1 MYVCMYGFIGLH
13 FVGSAMPRKRKGVH
27 RTIKLNL
34 EADEIAQKL
43 ADKKE
48 LSSVIESLL
57 IERYGKK
64 KSVMMEQL
72 KLQNA
77 QIDALIESRN
87 ALELE
92 IASLD
97 ESPSQ
102 EDKVQ
107 ALIEKYH
114 ELRSIQ
120 EVIIRRH
127 RSNPHSQVAQAEK
140 HDIRKQI
147 IAQLLTIESNGFMLV
162 GDKFEPK
169 VI

>member
-1 MYVCMYGFIGLH
+1 
-13 FVGSAMPRKRKGVH
+13 MPRKRKGVH

-64 KSVMMEQL
+64 KSVMLEQL
-72 KLQNA
+72 KLLNSQV
-77 QIDALIESRN
+77 DAIIQQRN

-92 IASLD
+92 ISQIEETPSHD
-97 ESPSQ
+97 DIVES
-102 EDKVQ
+102 
-107 ALIEKYH
+107 LIEEYH
-114 ELRSIQ
+114 DLRATQ

-127 RSNPHSQVAQAEK
+127 RSNPHSHVAQAEK

-147 IAQLLTIESNGFMLV
+147 IAKILEIEANGMMLV

-169 VI
+169 RSV

>member
-1 MYVCMYGFIGLH
+1 
-13 FVGSAMPRKRKGVH
+13 MPRKRKGVH

-64 KSVMMEQL
+64 KSVMLEQL
-72 KLQNA
+72 KLLNS
-77 QIDALIESRN
+77 QINSIVEQRN
-87 ALELE
+87 ALEIE
-92 IASLD
+92 ISQMND
-97 ESPSQ
+97 TPSHEDIVES
-102 EDKVQ
+102 
-107 ALIEKYH
+107 LIEEYH
-114 ELRSIQ
+114 DLRRQQ

-127 RSNPHSQVAQAEK
+127 MSNPHSHVAQAEK

-147 IAQLLTIESNGFMLV
+147 IAQLLSIEANGFMLV
-162 GDKFEPK
+162 GDQFEPK
-169 VI
+169 VM

>member
-1 MYVCMYGFIGLH
+1 
-13 FVGSAMPRKRKGVH
+13 MPRKRKGVH

-57 IERYGKK
+57 IERFGKK
-64 KSVMMEQL
+64 KSVMLEQL
-72 KLQNA
+72 KIQNA
-77 QIDALIESRN
+77 QIDALIEQRN

-92 IASLD
+92 IASIN
-97 ESPSQ
+97 ETPSQ
-102 EDKVQ
+102 EDIVQ
-107 ALIEKYH
+107 TLIEEYYD
-114 ELRSIQ
+114 LRTTQ

-127 RSNPHSQVAQAEK
+127 RSNPHSHVAQAEK

-147 IAQLLTIESNGFMLV
+147 IAQLLSIEANGMMLV
-162 GDKFEPK
+162 GDQFEPK
-169 VI
+169 VR